1 MDASGYRE
9 KAPQSVQE
17 EDMRKLTAL
26 LEQLEVI
33 SEAEKKLDANWVCDL
48 CWRRPDCTK
57 VGPHIFF
64 VCKKLSYVLVCSG
77 LQLMVQMEAT
87 LLQRVKI
94 FTNHIS

>member
-33 SEAEKKLDANWVCDL
+33 SEAEKKLDSNWVWPTDL
-48 CWRRPDCTK
+48 CVDDALIVLKLVPT
-57 VGPHIFF
+57 FF
-64 VCKKLSYVLVCSG
+64 LFAKSSAMFLFAQVY
-77 LQLMVQMEAT
+77 
-87 LLQRVKI
+87 
-94 FTNHIS
+94 NW

>member
-1 MDASGYRE
+1 MLQNALAQKMDASGYRE

-33 SEAEKKLDANWVCDL
+33 SEAEKKLDSNLVC
-48 CWRRPDCTK
+48 TE

-64 VCKKLSYVLVCSG
+64 VCKKLS
-77 LQLMVQMEAT
+77 
-87 LLQRVKI
+87 
-94 FTNHIS
+94 

>member
-33 SEAEKKLDANWVCDL
+33 SEAEKKLDANWVCVTCVEDAL
-48 CWRRPDCTK
+48 IVPKLVPTFFLFAKSSAMFLIAQVYNWWFRWK
-57 VGPHIFF
+57 PHF
-64 VCKKLSYVLVCSG
+64 CS
-77 LQLMVQMEAT
+77 V
-87 LLQRVKI
+87 
-94 FTNHIS
+94 

>member
-48 CWRRPDCTK
+48 CWRRPDCTE
-57 VGPHIFF
+57 VGPHIFLF
-64 VCKKLSYVLVCSG
+64 AKSSAMFLFAQVY
-77 LQLMVQMEAT
+77 
-87 LLQRVKI
+87 
-94 FTNHIS
+94 NW